1 MRAMRAPASMPGKNP
16 TATAAPGKRG
26 HRGAL
31 PAGAGLVESMPVGE
45 GVDPTVDEAEDD
57 LEVLPVELVAL
68 SITHCESLSHE

>member
-1 MRAMRAPASMPGKNP
+1 MPGKNP
-16 TATAAPGKRG
+16 TATAAPAKRG

-57 LEVLPVELVAL
+57 LELLPGKLVAL
-68 SITHCESLSHE
+68 SMTHCESLSHE